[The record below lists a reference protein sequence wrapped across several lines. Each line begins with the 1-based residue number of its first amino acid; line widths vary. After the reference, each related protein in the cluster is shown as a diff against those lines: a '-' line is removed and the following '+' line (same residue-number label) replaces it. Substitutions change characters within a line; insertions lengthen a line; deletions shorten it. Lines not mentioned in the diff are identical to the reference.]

1 MEDVDNDLRGEGSQ
15 LLANS
20 SSSFMYLVDDAQ
32 DDVDDHPVARSV
44 DSFHALLSAHLAKAH
59 EDSLASLEK
68 LPN

>member
-1 MEDVDNDLRGEGSQ
+1 
-15 LLANS
+15 
-20 SSSFMYLVDDAQ
+20 MYLVDDAQ

-68 LPN
+68 LP